1 MFNIFTHYLI
11 NKQYIMKKVLLF
23 AFSLLISSNV
33 VGQTDKNWKS
43 VNKENVI
50 KVNKNVERLSF
61 PSEFKLFQVNAEV
74 IRQSLLS
81 APNRFVQSKSN
92 TIISLP
98 NIKGVMER
106 FEVYEASNFEPELQ
120 AQYPNIRSYVG
131 IGLDD
136 KYAQVRLSADPSG
149 IQAMVFRA
157 GKENEFIEPYSNDG
171 SVYAVYNSSR
181 TKGNLPFT
189 CSTVDQE
196 VISDIQMAN
205 TTLRS
210 NNAVLKTFRLALS
223 CTAEYS
229 NYFGA
234 TSAAQSANVMAAF
247 NATMTR
253 VNGVFEKDMAIHM
266 NIIANNSSVIYYN
279 PSTDPY
285 SAAAAGTGGAW
296 NGELQTTLT
305 NVIGD
310 ANYDIGHLFGATG
323 GGGNAGCIG
332 CVCDSGKGS
341 GYTSPADG
349 IPSGDNFDIDYVAH
363 EMGHQYGGNHTF
375 SHSNEN
381 NSVNVE
387 PGSGSTIMG
396 YAGIT
401 GSTDV
406 QPHSDDYFAYRSILQ
421 VQTNLVSKSCPTN
434 TTITHGTPVV
444 NAGLDWTIPKS
455 TPFILTGTGSDP
467 GGDTLTYC
475 WEQNDDATTAIG
487 AANSV
492 VSPTKTN
499 GPNWRSRNPEPT
511 PVRYMPKLSSVLNN
525 TLTADWESVSS
536 VARTLNFT
544 LTGRDNVAGGGQ
556 TGTDG
561 MVVTVSGT
569 VGPFDVTSQNTGG
582 ISWTQGSTQT
592 ITWAVNNTTSLVGS
606 SNVDILLST
615 DGGQTFTTTLASNTP
630 NDGSEVI
637 TVPNVAAPYC
647 RVMVKP
653 TGNIYYDINTRDFAI
668 GYIVTD
674 VCNTYTATPGTPIAA
689 QNPLAWQIL
698 GSVNVPTDVTISDI
712 NVGVNITHTN
722 IHDLY
727 IGILKPG
734 ATTVGEIVIVYQQGC
749 TSGAN
754 MITTFDDEGVALSCA
769 GITGGNAYVPLNSL
783 TSLDGL
789 SSLGDWRLVIADVS
803 APNNGTLNSFS
814 VEICSTTVTLNSET
828 FGLTDFNLYPNPNN
842 GNFTVQ
848 FSSETSNDVNINVHD
863 LRGREVYTKSF
874 QNNGLFNQELQLN
887 NVSSGIYLVTVQDGN
902 RKEVKKIIVE

>member
-1 MFNIFTHYLI
+1 
-11 NKQYIMKKVLLF
+11 MKKVLLF

-43 VNKENVI
+43 VNKESVI

-74 IRQSLLS
+74 IRQSLQS

-106 FEVYEASNFEPELQ
+106 FEIYEASNFEPELQ
-120 AQYPNIRSYVG
+120 AQYPDIRSYVG

-285 SAAAAGTGGAW
+285 SAAAVGTGGAW

-349 IPSGDNFDIDYVAH
+349 VPSGDNFDIDFVAH

-434 TTITHGTPVV
+434 TTITHGTPVI

-487 AANSV
+487 ATNSV

-569 VGPFDVTSQNTGG
+569 VGPFDVTSQNTDQLVW
-582 ISWTQGSTQT
+582 SQGSTQT
-592 ITWAVNNTTSLVGS
+592 ITWTVNGTTSLVGS
-606 SNVDILLST
+606 TNVDILLST
-615 DGGQTFTTTLASNTP
+615 DGGQTYTTTLASNTP
-630 NDGSEVI
+630 NDGSQVI
-637 TVPNVAAPYC
+637 TVPSINAPNC

-653 TGNIYYDINTRDFAI
+653 TGNIYYDVNTKNFAVGNYTYQLQNVCTDYTFPLNQSI
-668 GYIVTD
+668 QYDASNVYTVGDLQITDSYTLTD
-674 VCNTYTATPGTPIAA
+674 VNVRVQATHPNIGDLIIATLAPWQTSLNTALVLNNCSGAANMDLIFDSQGAAFNCSNTTNMAATIPYSATNFAGY
-689 QNPLAWQIL
+689 
-698 GSVNVPTDVTISDI
+698 
-712 NVGVNITHTN
+712 VGNNSAGGWRV
-722 IHDLY
+722 Y
-727 IGILKPG
+727 IGDN
-734 ATTVGEIVIVYQQGC
+734 VDN
-749 TSGAN
+749 SNNAN
-754 MITTFDDEGVALSCA
+754 AV
-769 GITGGNAYVPLNSL
+769 L
-783 TSLDGL
+783 TSVTFNLCK
-789 SSLGDWRLVIADVS
+789 SALVPV
-803 APNNGTLNSFS
+803 
-814 VEICSTTVTLNSET
+814 LNSES